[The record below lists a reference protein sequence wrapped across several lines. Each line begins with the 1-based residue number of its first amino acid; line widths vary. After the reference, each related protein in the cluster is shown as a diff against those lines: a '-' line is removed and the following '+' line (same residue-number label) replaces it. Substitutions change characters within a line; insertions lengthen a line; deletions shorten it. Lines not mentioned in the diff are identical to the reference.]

1 MMSRPEGWVSW
12 KEARVQH
19 GLTYKVSELQIFNDN
34 SLAVKIVL
42 CLVGVGEDQGDR
54 SQCSD
59 SWTRRCLLS
68 KGRHKV
74 LARQES
80 I

>member
-1 MMSRPEGWVSW
+1 M
-12 KEARVQH
+12 QH
-19 GLTYKVSELQIFNDN
+19 GLTYKVSELQIFKDN
-34 SLAVKIVL
+34 SLAVKKVL
-42 CLVGVGEDQGDR
+42 CLVGLGEDKGDR
-54 SQCSD
+54 TLCSD